1 VLAAMRPHVARLA
14 AALLGP
20 EDLLVDE
27 ATPPLAAQGLE
38 GRAFSPT
45 PRARALLRHAGATLP
60 PAPDVAVLRRVN
72 GRAFAAS
79 LGAALP
85 DAAFVTTM
93 EELAARLARAPEP
106 AGIGARW
113 RVKRAW
119 GMAGRGQRILAP
131 GTSESRSA
139 GDREFL
145 RAGLAEGGV
154 QVEPD
159 VTIEIEYAQHGV
171 LEPSGGLRV
180 GALVRQRCDARGA
193 WLSTEAIDDAAAHGE
208 VAARLGDEL
217 RRVARALHEA
227 GYFGPFGLDAFTY
240 RDLAG
245 ALALQPRSEI
255 NARYS
260 MGFAIGFGRD

>member
-1 VLAAMRPHVARLA
+1 MRPHVERLA
-14 AALLGP
+14 AMLLGP
-20 EDLLVDE
+20 DDLLVDD

-38 GRAFSPT
+38 GRAFCPT
-45 PRARALLRHAGATLP
+45 PRARALLARAGATST
-60 PAPDVAVLRRVN
+60 PAPAVEVLRRVN

-79 LGAALP
+79 LGEALP

-93 EELAARLARAPEP
+93 HELEDRLARAPEP
-106 AGIGARW
+106 RDVGARW

-119 GMAGRGQRILAP
+119 GMAGRGQRVFTPSARDA
-131 GTSESRSA
+131 RSQ

-145 RAGLAEGGV
+145 RAGLAEGGL

-159 VTIEIEYAQHGV
+159 VAIEIEYAQHGV
-171 LEPSGGLRV
+171 LEADGALRV

-193 WLSTEAIDDAAAHGE
+193 WLATEPILATEAHGDVPTRLADE
-208 VAARLGDEL
+208 V
-217 RRVARALHEA
+217 RRVARALHDA
-227 GYFGPFGLDAFTY
+227 GYFGPFGIDAFTF

-245 ALALQPRSEI
+245 ALRLQPRSEI

-260 MGFAIGFGRD
+260 MGFAVGFGGG